1 MERVTSV
8 IPRVDTTRSD
18 RARWGLGDV
27 ALGIALFYLASIAVT
42 LAVVALRDGDAST
55 QLNGWGIGL
64 IMTINAAVFAGVP
77 VVTSRVK
84 GTGSLAADFG
94 FSFRLGDLPRGLAG
108 GFAAAIL
115 GATAGALM
123 ATFLGQDPTSNTTDA
138 YEVQGMGQWVAMHLT
153 IGLAVPVAEELFFRG
168 LVLRSFC
175 RRHSVT
181 LAVLA
186 STSLFALLHA
196 GGTTGSM
203 AATLA
208 ATFVAGII
216 YAGLTVGRD
225 MRLGAAIVAHVAMNQ
240 AALLAL
246 WGA

>member
-1 MERVTSV
+1 MRRVAPV
-8 IPRVDTTRSD
+8 ITRVDETADD
-18 RARWGLGDV
+18 RVRWGLGDA

-42 LAVVALRDGDAST
+42 LAVVALRDGNSST
-55 QLNGWGIGL
+55 QLNGWGVAL
-64 IMTINAAVFAGVP
+64 IMAINAAVFAGVP

-123 ATFLGQDPTSNTTDA
+123 STFLGQDLASNTTDA
-138 YEVQGMGQWVAMHLT
+138 YEVRGIAQWAAMHLT
-153 IGLAVPVAEELFFRG
+153 IGLAVPIAEELFFRG

-181 LAVLA
+181 LGLLA

-196 GGTTGSM
+196 GGTTGPM
-203 AATLA
+203 VATLA

-216 YAGLTVGRD
+216 YAALTIGRD

>member
-1 MERVTSV
+1 MGRVTSV
-8 IPRVDTTRSD
+8 IQRVDTTRSD

-123 ATFLGQDPTSNTTDA
+123 ATFLGQDLSSNTTDA

-203 AATLA
+203 VATLA
-208 ATFVAGII
+208 ATFVAGLI

>member
-1 MERVTSV
+1 MARVTSV
-8 IPRVDTTRSD
+8 IPRVDATPSD
-18 RARWGLGDV
+18 RVRWGLGDV

-42 LAVVALRDGDAST
+42 LAVLALRDGDAST
-55 QLNGWGIGL
+55 QLDGWGIGL

-123 ATFLGQDPTSNTTDA
+123 STFLGQDLASNTTNA
-138 YEVQGMGQWVAMHLT
+138 YEVGGIGQWIAMHLT

-168 LVLRSFC
+168 LVLRSFV

-181 LAVLA
+181 LGVLA

-246 WGA
+246 WG

>member
-1 MERVTSV
+1 MDRVTSV
-8 IPRVDTTRSD
+8 IPRVDTTRSA
-18 RARWGLGDV
+18 RVRWGLGDA

-55 QLNGWGIGL
+55 QLDGWGIGL

-77 VVTSRVK
+77 IVTSRVK

-94 FSFRLGDLPRGLAG
+94 FSFRLGDLPRGVAG

-123 ATFLGQDPTSNTTDA
+123 ATFLGQELASNTTDA
-138 YEVQGMGQWVAMHLT
+138 YEVRGIGQWAAMHLT

-175 RRHSVT
+175 RRHSVP
-181 LAVLA
+181 LGVLA
-186 STSLFALLHA
+186 STSLFALLHM
-196 GGTTGSM
+196 GTTGP
-203 AATLA
+203 ALPTIA

-240 AALLAL
+240 AALLTL

>member
-1 MERVTSV
+1 MSRVAPV
-8 IPRVDTTRSD
+8 ITRVDKTP
-18 RARWGLGDV
+18 AAGVRWGLGDA
-27 ALGIALFYLASIAVT
+27 ALGIALFYAASIAVT
-42 LAVVALRDGDAST
+42 LAVVTLRDSDAST

-77 VVTSRVK
+77 FVTSRVK

-94 FSFRLGDLPRGLAG
+94 FSFRLGDIPRGLAG
-108 GFAAAIL
+108 GFAAVIL
-115 GATAGALM
+115 GATAGALFS
-123 ATFLGQDPTSNTTDA
+123 TLLGQDLSSNTTGA
-138 YEVQGMGQWVAMHLT
+138 HEVQGIGQWAVMHLT

-181 LAVLA
+181 LGVLA

-196 GGTTGSM
+196 GGTAGPM
-203 AATLA
+203 VATLA
-208 ATFVAGII
+208 ATFVAGLI

-240 AALLAL
+240 AALIAL
-246 WGA
+246 WGT